1 MDTVE
6 DVLLYALRAL
16 CYSISDVKE
25 KKLTLPCV
33 EQDTIEDVLY
43 AFAFCREEVPFGV
56 PHGAWRVMD
65 FAVHMRRP
73 TW

>member
-1 MDTVE
+1 MF
-6 DVLLYALRAL
+6 
-16 CYSISDVKE
+16 K
-25 KKLTLPCV
+25 
-33 EQDTIEDVLY
+33 QDTIEDVLY